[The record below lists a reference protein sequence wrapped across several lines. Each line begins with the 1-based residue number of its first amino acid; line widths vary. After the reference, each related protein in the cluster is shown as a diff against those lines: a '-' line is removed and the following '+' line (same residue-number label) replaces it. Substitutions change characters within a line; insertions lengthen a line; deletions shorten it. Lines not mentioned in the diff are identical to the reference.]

1 MHEWSAELIVEEHL
15 ARALI
20 AGQCFTPRA
29 LRLLGEGW
37 DNTVWL
43 ADERWVFRFPRRE
56 VAIAGVQREIAVL
69 GKLAPQLPL
78 PVPAPRWV
86 GEPDERFPWPF
97 FGAEL
102 IGGRELADASLT
114 EEQRCALGRPLGEFL
129 RALHDARVDA
139 PLPDDPNGRADMGK
153 RIPLTVKALEQV
165 EPYWRAPSSVH
176 ELLDDARGL
185 PVPRATVIAH
195 GDLHL
200 RHLLVDGGAA
210 SGVIDWGDVCRG
222 DPSIDLPLVW
232 CALPPDGRADFFA
245 AYGSITE
252 EQLLRARLLSIFLC
266 AVLAYYGA
274 QLGLEGLHR
283 EALRG
288 LERSS

>member
-1 MHEWSAELIVEEHL
+1 MHEWSAEFTVDEEL
-15 ARALI
+15 ARRLI
-20 AGQCFTPRA
+20 AGQCFTPGT

-43 ADERWVFRFPRRE
+43 VDERWVFRFPRRE
-56 VAIAGVQREIAVL
+56 VAIPGVQREIAVL
-69 GKLAPQLPL
+69 GELAPQLPL
-78 PVPAPRWV
+78 PVPAPHWI
-86 GEPDERFPWPF
+86 GEPDDEFPWPF

-102 IGGRELADASLT
+102 IPGRELADASLT
-114 EEQRCALGRPLGEFL
+114 HDQRCALGRPLGEFL
-129 RALHDARVDA
+129 RALHDADVDA
-139 PLPDDPNGRADMGK
+139 ELPDDPDGRADMEK
-153 RIPLTVKALEQV
+153 RIPMTVEALTRV
-165 EPYWRAPSSVH
+165 APFWSHPDSVR
-176 ELLDDARGL
+176 EVLDAAGDL
-185 PVPRATVIAH
+185 PLPPATVIAH

-210 SGVIDWGDVCRG
+210 CGVIDWGDVCRG

-266 AVLAYYGA
+266 AVLAYYGS
-274 QLGLEGLHR
+274 QLGLESLHR

-288 LERSS
+288 LQRSS